1 MNRIIEIMS
10 NAFRDSCIKLKC
22 IEPQGNME
30 AEVLLEKLYRIT
42 KIC

>member
-22 IEPQGNME
+22 IEPQNNME
-30 AEVLLEKLYRIT
+30 AEVNY
-42 KIC
+42 